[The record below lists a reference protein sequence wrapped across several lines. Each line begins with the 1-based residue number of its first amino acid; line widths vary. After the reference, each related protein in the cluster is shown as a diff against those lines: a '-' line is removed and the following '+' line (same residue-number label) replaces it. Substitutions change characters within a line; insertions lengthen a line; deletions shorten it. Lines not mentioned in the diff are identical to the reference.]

1 MKQKPSDIPKIL
13 KWSLRLALFRAG
25 WVVFF
30 ERMRTGLWMPV
41 SLLLLFIA
49 VSLSGLFELLPTAL
63 HVALLAGFLAAF
75 LASLFFAEGGLS
87 RFRFPGANARA
98 RRLEE
103 ENALAHRPLRE
114 AEDVPVVNADNGL
127 WQAHREWQT
136 SQLNRALRAGALR
149 IGAVRAGLASRDA
162 YALRVGALVLALAAL
177 GVTAQPLER
186 LWNALSPFAL
196 DGTASASSIEI
207 WVTPPA
213 YTGRAPLY
221 PAMSAGKTVTME
233 VPEGSELV
241 IRIEGDEDASL
252 HVLREEDED
261 LPATGKTLADGK
273 ALADGK
279 VTATGKA
286 AATGE
291 EVANEEAAAEEE
303 TLTAFETLST
313 GSLEHRSILDAES
326 EVELLAAG
334 MEEPARWNFTIL
346 HDQPPSITLVSPIAY
361 TQLGSLRIE
370 YITQDDYA
378 VASAHARVELD
389 PRLPSNQEISRLEG
403 KPPSV
408 PPARILLPL
417 SPSFGEESARAY
429 HDLTA
434 HPWAGLPVRLTLVAK
449 DEAGQ
454 TGYSQAVYLTL
465 PEIGFESLL
474 ARAFMELRR
483 NLILRP
489 GEIEW
494 VAQMLDAFAIGPEKY
509 ELSATDYLHLRTA
522 YWKLRLGGTEP
533 ESVEEVRALL
543 WHMALRAESGELPDL
558 EEQMKQARE
567 ALEKAIAEKAPEGEI
582 RELLEKFRQAL
593 EQYLSQQAR
602 DNIEKGN
609 ATREEALETINADQ
623 LSKMLQQIAEF
634 SSVGAYEEAQD
645 ILSNLEE
652 ILENL
657 QFGSSSQAMTPEDQA
672 IGEALGELRGLER
685 QQQRLLDQTFQEQL
699 RACPIGEVCGD
710 NTELPADTARELQE
724 LQEQLRSQL
733 NEILENLTQ
742 GGVAPPESLQQG
754 QESMGEAAEGLG
766 RGASGEGLRAQAD
779 ALERLQEAR
788 DELRRRGSGGMASGR
803 DGPGKRGRAGNNH
816 DPLGRNM
823 PDNPGRTDDDIVP
836 EDFDPQRARELRGEL
851 LRRMG
856 ESWRPSEEL
865 KYFERL
871 LRSSAPAI
879 TP

>member
-1 MKQKPSDIPKIL
+1 MKQKPSDIPRLL
-13 KWSLRLALFRAG
+13 KWSLRFALFRAG
-25 WVVFF
+25 WVLFF
-30 ERMRTGLWMPV
+30 ERVRTGSWIPV

-49 VSLSGLFELLPTAL
+49 VSLSGVFELLPTAL
-63 HVALLAGFLAAF
+63 HVALLAGFLIAF
-75 LASLFFAEGGLS
+75 LISLLFAEGGLS
-87 RFRFPGANARA
+87 RFRFPESGARE
-98 RRLEE
+98 RRIEE

-114 AEDVPVVNADNGL
+114 AGDVPVVNADNGL
-127 WQAHREWQT
+127 WQAHQAWQT

-149 IGAVRAGLASRDA
+149 IGAVRSGLVSRDA
-162 YALRVGALVLALAAL
+162 YALRIGALVLAVAAL

-186 LWNALSPFAL
+186 LWRALSPFAF
-196 DGTASASSIEI
+196 DGIASVASVEI
-207 WVTPPA
+207 WVAPPA

-221 PAMSAGKTVTME
+221 PAMPAGGAVTME

-241 IRIEGDEDASL
+241 IQIEGDDDASL
-252 HVLREEDED
+252 RVLRDEGGD
-261 LPATGKTLADGK
+261 LPAIEKVLKAPADGK
-273 ALADGK
+273 EVARVAREETSADG
-279 VTATGKA
+279 
-286 AATGE
+286 
-291 EVANEEAAAEEE
+291 EAAAGEE
-303 TLTAFETLST
+303 TLTAFEILPT
-313 GSLEHRSILDAES
+313 GGLEHRAVLDTGS
-326 EVELLAAG
+326 VVELLAAG
-334 MEEPARWNFTIL
+334 REEPARWNFTIL
-346 HDQPPSITLVSPIAY
+346 HDQPPSITLESPIAF

-370 YITQDDYA
+370 YTTQDDYA
-378 VASAHARVELD
+378 VVSAHARVELD
-389 PRLPSNQEISRLEG
+389 PRVPSNQEISRLER

-408 PPARILLPL
+408 PPARVLLPL

-434 HPWAGLPVRLTLVAK
+434 HPWAGLPVRLTLVAQ

-454 TGYSQAVYLTL
+454 TAHSRTVHFTL

-489 GEIEW
+489 DEIEW
-494 VAQMLDAFAIGPEKY
+494 VAQMLNAFAIGPDKH
-509 ELSATDYLHLRTA
+509 ELSVTDYLHLRSA
-522 YWKLRLGGTEP
+522 YWKLRYGEGSP
-533 ESVEEVRALL
+533 ESVEEARALL

-558 EEQMKQARE
+558 EEQMKRARE

-593 EQYLSQQAR
+593 EKYLSQQAR
-602 DNIEKGN
+602 DNIQKGN

-623 LSKMLQQIAEF
+623 ISKMLQQIAEL
-634 SSVGAYEEAQD
+634 SAIGAYEEAQEL
-645 ILSNLEE
+645 LSNLEE

-657 QFGSSSQAMTPEDQA
+657 QFSSPSQAMSPQDRA
-672 IGEALGELRGLER
+672 IQEALGELRGLES

-710 NTELPADTARELQE
+710 NTELPPNTARELQE

-733 NEILENLTQ
+733 NEILEDLARQ
-742 GGVAPPESLQQG
+742 GVAPPQSLQQG

-788 DELRRRGSGGMASGR
+788 DELRRRGGGGMASGR
-803 DGPGKRGRAGNNH
+803 DGPGGQRGRAGSNH
-816 DPLGRNM
+816 DPLGRSM
-823 PDNPGRTDDDIVP
+823 PDNPGRTDEDIVP
-836 EDFDPQRARELRGEL
+836 DAFDPQRARELRGEL
-851 LRRMG
+851 LRKMG
-856 ESWRPSEEL
+856 ESWRPRDEL
-865 KYFERL
+865 QYFERL